1 MRGPEKRGKK
11 GCCGAGREGGDAGGE
26 TVSFVGAKK
35 EAERMERMERK
46 EKSTQTKRDTRKDKN
61 V

>member
-35 EAERMERMERK
+35 EAERMERK
-46 EKSTQTKRDTRKDKN
+46 EK
-61 V
+61 

>member
-35 EAERMERMERK
+35 EAERMERK